1 MSVGALRPAGAAGT
15 PGCGCRGKRW
25 HGLLQRFTLA
35 APDGQIAGRACK
47 INAEASIFRRG
58 RAAHLID
65 TPAGRI
71 GIGICAGNQFV
82 ATMGI
87 MHELRADL
95 ILMPHA
101 WPTPARAAGLVSQ
114 ADVAAR

>member
-1 MSVGALRPAGAAGT
+1 MARTSSTCSRWPPRP
-15 PGCGCRGKRW
+15 
-25 HGLLQRFTLA
+25 
-35 APDGQIAGRACK
+35 
-47 INAEASIFRRG
+47 
-58 RAAHLID
+58 
-65 TPAGRI
+65 GRI
-71 GIGICAGNQFV
+71 GIGIGICADNQFV

-114 ADVAAR
+114 ADVAAQQQQRMTDWTFALLGRLRSSRSRRLE